1 MSRRARGQRAW
12 PPAIGLVAVLVG
24 TLVAVLA
31 LACAPVEAR
40 RSGPHPSRA
49 HRLRNAAAQ
58 TLPPQGIFED
68 CSLDSMLATC
78 TQRLSA
84 MHQAGLKV
92 VVVAPGATSLDG
104 LTSYSQ
110 AAQGLGMSVLWEL
123 SNPVWWR
130 EPPSGTGAAGNF
142 SGFAAACGCQSN
154 QDVLAYAINWLAA
167 LPATYGYYAVDDSML
182 APGDR
187 AGVSAYVAQIKQHD
201 SAHPVMIGA
210 FQASQGRQY
219 VDIADLVGQE
229 VYPITTDH
237 LLPAAQHPGMWSY
250 IDGTVTG
257 AQQAARQAGKGSAFI
272 LQAFTW
278 GDNLDDGTAIGVC
291 SQADSTASCNG
302 RLRYP
307 SGAEQVAL
315 RNAVLAHAHPNLILW
330 WSFQGTA
337 GLPAPDGYFAPISPD
352 VAAARWT
359 GLSAA
364 ITAPMASQGG
374 PRATKIRALR
384 QRQLRAQRR
393 RRARLRHHTRG

>member
-1 MSRRARGQRAW
+1 MPRRARGQRAR
-12 PPAIGLVAVLVG
+12 PPAVGQVAVFVG

-31 LACAPVEAR
+31 LACAPADAR
-40 RSGPHPSRA
+40 
-49 HRLRNAAAQ
+49 HRHRHRHRHHLRNAAAQ
-58 TLPPQGIFED
+58 TLPPQGIFEN
-68 CSLDSMLATC
+68 CPLDSMLATC
-78 TQRLSA
+78 VQRLST

-92 VVVAPGATSLDG
+92 VVVAPGSTPLDA

-110 AAQGLGMSVLWEL
+110 AAQGLGMSVMWEL

-130 EPPSGTGAAGNF
+130 EPPNGTSAAGNF

-154 QDVLAYAINWLAA
+154 QDVLAYAVNWLAA

-182 APGDR
+182 GPDDR

-201 SAHPVMIGA
+201 AIRPVMIGA
-210 FQASQGRQY
+210 FQPSQGRQY
-219 VDIADLVGQE
+219 IDVADMIGQE
-229 VYPITTDH
+229 VYPITTDR
-237 LLPAAQHPGMWSY
+237 LLPASQHPDMWAY

-291 SQADSTASCNG
+291 NQADTTASCSQ

-307 SGAEQVAL
+307 SGPEQAAI

-337 GLPAPDGYFAPISPD
+337 GMPAPNDSFAPISPD
-352 VAAARWT
+352 EAAARWT

-364 ITAPMASQGG
+364 ISAPMTSPGG
-374 PRATKIRALR
+374 SRAAKIRLLR
-384 QRQLRAQRR
+384 QKQLRAQRR
-393 RRARLRHHTRG
+393 RRARARHHGAP